1 MWVGRFR
8 YLFGALL
15 LALCIL
21 PGVQAQAAGHSPVG
35 ERCGATRDA
44 VPAAGDLPQISYWHC
59 PARFDVAPEKAQIIR
74 FDLIDRNDRAQLRY
88 AISRKA
94 DFERLTFVAQDADGA
109 QRVTSNSF
117 ADGQQAYLERQFSL
131 PLPEIT
137 KDTRYLF
144 AIMTG
149 GKETMP
155 LDYLRLEPQLPGST
169 PAERNAL
176 LLYALVI
183 GILIMP
189 ILIDLGVF
197 YVLRDRF
204 SLMHAGMVGSTL
216 IHLVTVSGLNLPFF
230 ALSLPMARFLGVASF
245 GAIVIGASLFTESF
259 LEREH
264 LSKRGRAI
272 FYGHAILVAIATAVH
287 APQFHA
293 LGRFPADF
301 FYVTCL
307 AGSPYFIWAIVKAW
321 REGSRSA
328 RFLAIGFAPLI
339 MVGAIRTSSHL
350 IPGMPTYDAGTLFL
364 LGGALEVMATTL
376 GVADRFLSLRRERD
390 RMLTEAQALALQAR
404 RDPLTGALNRRAITQ
419 DFDRL
424 VSEGYTSFM
433 LVDLD
438 RFKSIN
444 DEYGHMTGDRVLQLA
459 ANALSADPAS
469 KLVRMGGEE
478 FLLLLH
484 GSDACRRAEA
494 RRRAITARVLKEL
507 DGLERPV
514 TASAGFLDFSAVASE
529 ADLDFA
535 MLYTRVDQLLYSAK
549 CEGRNRTICDTLE
562 LFDPKLDADGSVAA

>member
-1 MWVGRFR
+1 MGVGTFR

-15 LALCIL
+15 LALCML
-21 PGVQAQAAGHSPVG
+21 PGMQAQAAGGANLG
-35 ERCGATRDA
+35 ERCGITLDT
-44 VPAAGDLPQISYWHC
+44 LPTAQELSRISNWQC
-59 PARFDVAPEKAQIIR
+59 PARFDVQPDKAQIIR
-74 FDLIDRNDRAQLRY
+74 FDLSDRADRAQLRH

-94 DFERLTFVAQDADGA
+94 DFERLIFVAEDMDGG
-109 QRVTSNSF
+109 QRTISKSF
-117 ADGQQAYLERQFSL
+117 ADGRQAYLERQFSL

-137 KDTRYLF
+137 EETRYLF
-144 AIMTG
+144 AIMLG
-149 GKETMP
+149 GREIMP
-155 LDYLRLEPQLPGST
+155 LDYLRLEAQLPGST
-169 PAERNAL
+169 PSERNAL

-183 GILIMP
+183 GILVMP

-204 SLMHAGMVGSTL
+204 SLLHAGMVGSTL

-230 ALSLPMARFLGVASF
+230 TLSLPMARLLGVASF

-264 LSKRGRAI
+264 LSKRGRRV
-272 FYGHAILVAIATAVH
+272 FYGHAFLVAIATALH

-301 FYVTCL
+301 FYITCL
-307 AGSPYFIWAIVKAW
+307 AGSPYFVWAIAKAW
-321 REGSRSA
+321 RDGSRSA
-328 RFLAIGFAPLI
+328 RFLAVGFAPLVV
-339 MVGAIRTSSHL
+339 VGVIRTGSHL

-390 RMLTEAQALALQAR
+390 RMLDEAQALASLAR
-404 RDPLTGALNRRAITQ
+404 RDPLTGALNRRAITE
-419 DFDRL
+419 DFDGL
-424 VSEGYTSFM
+424 VAEGYTACM

-438 RFKSIN
+438 KFKSVN
-444 DEYGHMTGDRVLQLA
+444 DEYGHATGDRVLQLA
-459 ANALSADPAS
+459 ASALGEDPAS

-484 GSDACRRAEA
+484 GDDACQRADA
-494 RRRAITARVLKEL
+494 RRRAITARVLAEL
-507 DGLERPV
+507 DGLERPI
-514 TASAGFLDFSAVASE
+514 TASAGFLDFKPVAGE

-549 CEGRNRTICDTLE
+549 CEGRNQTVCDTLQ
-562 LFDPKLDADGSVAA
+562 LFDAKREADGAVAA